1 MFGIHRL
8 DFLIA
13 LYIFCIAAS
22 EFLGAKTFPITKIG
36 DFQLNASVAIFV
48 IPLVFSINDIIA
60 EVYGK
65 ERARSVVRSGI
76 IIVALIFLFDTLA
89 TQLPPSVRF
98 AKTEAAY
105 DTIFGLSARFALA
118 SLTAFAVSDFLDV
131 YLFAKLREKFGKGK
145 LWLRVNASNIIS
157 YLIDST
163 LFIFL
168 AFYALDKSLNEN
180 LPFLLGLIIPYW
192 LLKSF
197 MSILTTPF
205 VYAGVTW
212 LKKEKDKK

>member
-1 MFGIHRL
+1 MFGIQRL

-13 LYIFCIAAS
+13 LYIFCIAAA

-76 IIVALIFLFDTLA
+76 IIVAFIFLFAMFA
-89 TQLPPSVRF
+89 TILPPSVRF

-105 DTIFGLSARFALA
+105 DTIFGLSARFAFA
-118 SLTAFAVSDFLDV
+118 SLTAFAVADLLDV
-131 YLFAKLREKFGKGK
+131 YIFSKLREKLGKGK
-145 LWLRVNASNIIS
+145 LWLRTNASNIIS
-157 YLIDST
+157 QFIDTT
-163 LFIFL
+163 LFMFL
-168 AFYALDKSLNEN
+168 AFYALDKSFNEN
-180 LPFLLGLIIPYW
+180 LPFLLGIIIPYW
-192 LLKSF
+192 LLKCT
-197 MSILTTPF
+197 MSLITTPF
-205 VYAGVTW
+205 VYAGVQW
-212 LKKEKDKK
+212 LKREKNK

>member
-1 MFGIHRL
+1 MFGIHRF

-36 DFQLNASVAIFV
+36 DFPLNASVAIFF

-76 IIVALIFLFDTLA
+76 FIVALIFLFNMLA
-89 TQLPPSVRF
+89 TSLPPSARF
-98 AKTEAAY
+98 TKTEAAY
-105 DTIFGLSARFALA
+105 DAIFSLSARFALA
-118 SLTAFAVSDFLDV
+118 SLTAFAVADLLDV
-131 YLFAKLREKFGKGK
+131 YIFSKLREKIGKGK

-157 YLIDST
+157 YLVDTT
-163 LFIFL
+163 LFMFL
-168 AFYALDKSLNEN
+168 AFYAFDKSLNEN
-180 LPFLLGLIIPYW
+180 LPFLLGIIIPYW
-192 LLKSF
+192 LLKCT
-197 MSILTTPF
+197 MSILTTPL
-205 VYAGVTW
+205 VYAGVKW
-212 LKKEKDKK
+212 LKQEKK